1 MRILVLA
8 LLLFCG
14 CVPTPGP
21 VETRP
26 SVTTVKPWDA
36 LADRIEDGKID
47 STDELVLIVAQLAK
61 DGDIV
66 KADVDAF
73 DGLRFSRENLK
84 LTEANRGEIAK
95 QVRELK

>member
-1 MRILVLA
+1 VRILILA
-8 LLLFCG
+8 LLLICG

-26 SVTTVKPWDA
+26 NVTTVKPWDA
-36 LADRIEDGKID
+36 LADRIEAGKID

-61 DGDIV
+61 DGDIS
-66 KADVDAF
+66 KTDVDAF

-84 LTEANRGEIAK
+84 ITEANRDSIA
-95 QVRELK
+95 QSVRGLK